1 MSLLVDGYEGK
12 HCDVAKWQNC
22 QQVKYEYQKPVG
34 SPLEIPML
42 EWKWERMVMD
52 FLVGLLKT
60 LGMFDSLQVVVNR
73 LTKLTHFTSVN
84 VDYNAE

>member
-1 MSLLVDGYEGK
+1 
-12 HCDVAKWQNC
+12 
-22 QQVKYEYQKPVG
+22 
-34 SPLEIPML
+34 
-42 EWKWERMVMD
+42 MVMD